1 MISSFLARV
10 AMVAGMLA
18 AVVGCCGAQDTAGV
32 SVAPKAGEARVVELG
47 RGVTLDLVWIP
58 PGVFQMGS
66 PFGEEGR
73 FIVEG
78 RRHQV
83 TLTHGF
89 WMGKYPVTQ
98 QQWKRVMGNNPS
110 HSNDPRLPVEQVNW
124 NDCQSFITTLNRIL
138 ATAALTAALPDE
150 AQWEYACR
158 AGTASRFWSGD
169 RVADLA
175 RVAWFADNSD
185 NQPHEVGR
193 KPANPWGLCDMHGN
207 IWQWCQDWLERY
219 PREDPTDPHGPD
231 AGQERVLR
239 GGSWSSEADICRA
252 AYRFSYPPGYRIM
265 TAGLRVIANKK
276 S

>member
-98 QQWKRVMGNNPS
+98 QQWQHVMGNNPS
-110 HSNDPRLPVEQVNW
+110 HSKGPRRPVEQVNW
-124 NDCQSFITTLNRIL
+124 NDCQLFIETLNRIL
-138 ATAALTAALPDE
+138 VGTGLTATLPAE

-158 AGTASRFWSGD
+158 AGAETRFWSGD

-219 PREDPTDPHGPD
+219 PPVAATDPRGPD
-231 AGQERVLR
+231 AGEERVLR

-265 TAGLRVIANKK
+265 TAGLRIVAGKK
-276 S
+276 